1 MSQALIQSKTIL
13 PHVNTIWNP
22 DKFGNAIFSPIRP
35 FIHTKMEVSA
45 TKKKTE
51 ALSKRPFSV
60 DKNTAFWKC
69 IFIVDDANGS
79 FENTNF
85 SVLMTP

>member
-1 MSQALIQSKTIL
+1 MLQALIQSKTML
-13 PHVNTIWNP
+13 PHVNTICNP
-22 DKFGNAIFSPIRP
+22 DKFDNAIFFLQYDLSSTQKCRFRP
-35 FIHTKMEVSA
+35 P
-45 TKKKTE
+45 KKTE

-69 IFIVDDANGS
+69 IFIVDGANGS

-85 SVLMTP
+85 SVLMMP